1 MQLKNVLAH
10 PALYQS
16 FQQAGGFFGAR
27 VKAIAAYLPLEG
39 GERIIDIGC
48 GPGFIVQHLP
58 KSTDYIGYDPSAA
71 YISYAARRFGMR
83 GRFVEGFFDTA
94 AVAQHMPADVVML
107 NGVLHHLT
115 DAEVEEV
122 ARLALDVLKP
132 GGRLFTLDGCY
143 VSGQSAIARRL
154 LDNDRGRFVR
164 TAPAYVALL
173 ARHFANV
180 GVHLDHRLSRVPYTF
195 ITMVGRKS

>member
-71 YISYAARRFGMR
+71 DISYAARRFGMR

-107 NGVLHHLT
+107 NQGAASS
-115 DAEVEEV
+115 D
-122 ARLALDVLKP
+122 
-132 GGRLFTLDGCY
+132 
-143 VSGQSAIARRL
+143 
-154 LDNDRGRFVR
+154 
-164 TAPAYVALL
+164 
-173 ARHFANV
+173 
-180 GVHLDHRLSRVPYTF
+180 
-195 ITMVGRKS
+195 